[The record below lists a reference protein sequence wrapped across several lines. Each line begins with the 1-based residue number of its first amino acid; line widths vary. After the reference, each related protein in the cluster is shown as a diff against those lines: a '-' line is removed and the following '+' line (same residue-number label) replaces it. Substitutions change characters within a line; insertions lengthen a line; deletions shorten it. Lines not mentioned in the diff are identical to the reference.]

1 MGSGRKESKKDILAG
16 AATEGNVQES
26 KGRMLEEVEADG
38 KKPLDFTTWR
48 WFLILARAVSME
60 GRLRCD
66 RSKLEVL
73 SRQLQTLS
81 GFLSAKG
88 KWNGEISSDRSERK
102 SIFLTVL

>member
-66 RSKLEVL
+66 RSKLEVPFAPD
-73 SRQLQTLS
+73 TAS
-81 GFLSAKG
+81 GGLSAHG
-88 KWNGEISSDRSERK
+88 GEPWSRASPPGMRQHW
-102 SIFLTVL
+102 TPHPV